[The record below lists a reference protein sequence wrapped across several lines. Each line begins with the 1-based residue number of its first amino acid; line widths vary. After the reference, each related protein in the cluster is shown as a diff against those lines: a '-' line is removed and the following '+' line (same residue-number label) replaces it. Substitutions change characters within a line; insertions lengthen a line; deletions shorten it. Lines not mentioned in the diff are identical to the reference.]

1 MTQVA
6 ELDMAAQMAEWN
18 GLFDRVGSE
27 LRTLAGA
34 VNTLQH
40 FLTPLVADV
49 VERDPSAITRLQ
61 DLDLLEQSLHGLSDL
76 MSCLDASTTL
86 TDVGALSTGVRT
98 LRLSGLAERLS
109 SAKVPNRGDRPVAA
123 ELDLF

>member
-1 MTQVA
+1 
-6 ELDMAAQMAEWN
+6 MAHASRATLPDDPAEWN
-18 GLFDRVGSE
+18 GLFSRVGSE

-40 FLTPLVADV
+40 FLTPLVTEV

-61 DLDLLEQSLHGLSDL
+61 DLDFLEQALQNLSEF

-86 TDVGALSTGVRT
+86 TDVSAVNTGVRT
-98 LRLSGLAERLS
+98 IRLSALAKRLS
-109 SAKVPNRGDRPVAA
+109 TADRGREPEPDASDL
-123 ELDLF
+123 ELF